1 MFNIT
6 KYHQSDCI
14 STFYHQQ
21 FMRIIIVPYPFQQ
34 ADFFIR
40 HFYSFQ
46 SCRSEMIIFFHH
58 HTLTVK
64 LMMVSLLDETVNL
77 IILLCDKREGCIN
90 HFCCILKY
98 DGCPEEKQYMCFF
111 ELCAELAS
119 FFMECHFYL
128 KEDWR
133 TMSFFKL
140 GYLKINKVTLSL
152 QRKQLIKFKA
162 VINFQLSSKN

>member
-58 HTLTVK
+58 HTLIVK

-98 DGCPEEKQYMCFF
+98 DGCPEEKQYVVFWVMCWTSLFF
-111 ELCAELAS
+111 HGMPFLFERRLTNYV
-119 FFMECHFYL
+119 FFQTWVFE
-128 KEDWR
+128 
-133 TMSFFKL
+133 
-140 GYLKINKVTLSL
+140 N
-152 QRKQLIKFKA
+152 
-162 VINFQLSSKN
+162 

>member
-40 HFYSFQ
+40 HFYPFQ

-58 HTLTVK
+58 HTLIVK

-77 IILLCDKREGCIN
+77 IILLSAAYWSMMAVLRKSS
-90 HFCCILKY
+90 
-98 DGCPEEKQYMCFF
+98 MWFF

-128 KEDWR
+128 KEDWQ